1 MIRASDDVC
10 MEIALVVFLVLVGVL
25 AAVGGADSRIDDVE
39 RRRRY
44 LG

>member
-1 MIRASDDVC
+1 MF
-10 MEIALVVFLVLVGVL
+10 MFVVIGFVLLVGVL
-25 AAVGGADSRIDDVE
+25 AVAVGADSRIDDVT

>member
-1 MIRASDDVC
+1 
-10 MEIALVVFLVLVGVL
+10 MEIAALVFIVAVALLSLV
-25 AAVGGADSRIDDVE
+25 AGADSRIDDVA